1 MKNIFKIIFIIVLVL
16 VGIYSFI
23 RFIVLPFGIIYGFT
37 GKNPLEAT
45 KMIIES
51 KKVDKN
57 SIEYKN
63 KEQDATIRADFTKQ
77 MGLFEIYYSNTGSYD
92 GYCNSITNNSYT
104 CKTFG
109 DKGGYLMYTKLN
121 NNKYFCIDNGYEFKE
136 LEKEPFGKTCAE

>member
-1 MKNIFKIIFIIVLVL
+1 MFLNNGVKGAGSV
-16 VGIYSFI
+16 SD
-23 RFIVLPFGIIYGFT
+23 PE
-37 GKNPLEAT
+37 GKDGLSYLLGQMLLRGT
-45 KMIIES
+45 
-51 KKVDKN
+51 
-57 SIEYKN
+57 EYKN

>member
-1 MKNIFKIIFIIVLVL
+1 MNNFLKKTIIVIVVIIGAYFVFSFVIFPTVL
-16 VGIYSFI
+16 YFSFTKQS
-23 RFIVLPFGIIYGFT
+23 PS
-37 GKNPLEAT
+37 EAIKT
-45 KMIIES
+45 QVEIANT
-51 KKVDKN
+51 DTH